1 MWGRLGGAPQSPPG
15 EGSCCAAHPAVSGS
29 TGSGARQ
36 AEERSVEQACAG
48 SSGCQVVA
56 AESRRALGGPQGA
69 GPSGWR
75 MSHGCPEAPVLQAR
89 VPSPQQALAGAI
101 SHLCLLWPEAPVGTA
116 AAL

>member
-1 MWGRLGGAPQSPPG
+1 MPHTLPSVAALAPGRGKQKS
-15 EGSCCAAHPAVSGS
+15 
-29 TGSGARQ
+29 
-36 AEERSVEQACAG
+36 ERSVEQACAG